1 MKNAFTAAA
10 AGFLC
15 AMAAVL
21 ALTPGS
27 WTQYR
32 FETGRY
38 DYEQEKA
45 QVASSLK
52 LFSATLAGFYMTGG
66 KVGEGLNIIPAASL
80 IKRRI
85 FMDINMYTNS
95 NVIFVPDRDRAEV
108 RGVTF
113 LSPVHAV
120 AVTDEDWVN
129 VYQDLQTR
137 RPRSG
142 KKFNSITVRYYLK
155 KLGGKWVILDYEVH
169 TRGEA
174 LPPVP
179 ADKVVQW

>member
-1 MKNAFTAAA
+1 MKNAVLAAA

-15 AMAAVL
+15 ALAAVL

-38 DYEQEKA
+38 DYEGEKA
-45 QVASSLK
+45 QILSSLK
-52 LFSATLAGFYMTGG
+52 LFSATMAGFYMTGG
-66 KVGEGLNIIPAASL
+66 KVGEGLNIIPAASM

-85 FMDINMYTNS
+85 FMDINMYTIS
-95 NVIFVPDRDRAEV
+95 NVVFVPDRDRTVSRET
-108 RGVTF
+108 TF

-129 VYQDLQTR
+129 VYQDAVTR

-142 KKFNSITVRYYLK
+142 KKFNPVTVRYYLK
-155 KLGGKWVILDYEVH
+155 KMGGKWIVLDYEVH
-169 TRGEA
+169 TREEK

-179 ADKVVQW
+179 ADKVLQW